1 MHRCRYLMPFLTRK
15 LFQFIFHGYCIC
27 SAYRNTYNNNNESQ
41 YISMWCTSLINNVE
55 RLHFFLSFLILN
67 SFFSCSPF
75 TLMAQ
80 AVRQK
85 HRVKKCVRP
94 ISWSRYGKQW
104 RKVPATMMHVIA
116 SSHRSTL
123 FFLLLLLLLLL
134 LFNVD
139 GAIKYLKHDRK
150 QWLKPN
156 DIDRFWFFCF
166 IKKDVLDSVLS
177 VFVVN

>member
-1 MHRCRYLMPFLTRK
+1 
-15 LFQFIFHGYCIC
+15 
-27 SAYRNTYNNNNESQ
+27 
-41 YISMWCTSLINNVE
+41 MWCTSLINNVE
-55 RLHFFLSFLILN
+55 RLHFFILSFLILN

-80 AVRQK
+80 AVRQNNTGLK
-85 HRVKKCVRP
+85 NASDPFLDLDMV
-94 ISWSRYGKQW
+94 KQW
-104 RKVPATMMHVIA
+104 RKVPATLMHVIA
-116 SSHRSTL
+116 SSHHSSL

-150 QWLKPN
+150 QWLKTY
-156 DIDRFWFFCF
+156 DIDRFSFFSF

-177 VFVVN
+177 MFVVNYYVIYVCRMHNTVSIIR